1 MRKLLMIV
9 AAMPLL
15 GACATH
21 FQSAS
26 TQSPASVKR
35 SIDAVVTD
43 EDQHSKVVQALQDGA
58 KPADALATASDGPK
72 NQKPV
77 PQD

>member
-1 MRKLLMIV
+1 MRPMLLVLI
-9 AAMPLL
+9 ALPLL
-15 GACATH
+15 AACASH
-21 FQSAS
+21 PQSA
-26 TQSPASVKR
+26 AGVKR

-43 EDQHSKVVQALQDGA
+43 ESQHQKVVQALQAGD

-77 PQD
+77 PQ